1 MTLLGRICSR
11 SDREKTIYHF
21 EHHNAHFDHFGDDT
35 VEEPWVGDL
44 RSGTISEDEFRAT
57 AYYWI
62 SVMHGSGLIYYY
74 NVWFLSNTYE
84 SYPTCMTCIL
94 SNMCDLIHTCAIKF
108 VHFNNK

>member
-11 SDREKTIYHF
+11 SDREKTIYHL

-35 VEEPWVGDL
+35 VEEPWAGDL

-62 SVMHGSGLIYYY
+62 SVMHGSGLFYFY
-74 NVWFLSNTYE
+74 NVRTLSHMYK
-84 SYPTCMTCIL
+84 YFWIL
-94 SNMCDLIHTCAIKF
+94 STISVFIKH
-108 VHFNNK
+108 VKILTYMYEQCI

>member
-1 MTLLGRICSR
+1 MNQPVDLNRKNRGFDQLARLRHNRRICSR

-44 RSGTISEDEFRAT
+44 RSGTIFEDEFRAT

-62 SVMHGSGLIYYY
+62 SVMHGKNGASISSEFSH
-74 NVWFLSNTYE
+74 VS
-84 SYPTCMTCIL
+84 
-94 SNMCDLIHTCAIKF
+94 
-108 VHFNNK
+108 